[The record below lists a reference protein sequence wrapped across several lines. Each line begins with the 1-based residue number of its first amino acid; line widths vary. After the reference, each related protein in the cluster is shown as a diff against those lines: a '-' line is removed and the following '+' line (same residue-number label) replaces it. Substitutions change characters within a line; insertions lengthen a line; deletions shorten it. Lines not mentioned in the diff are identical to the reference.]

1 MRDVSATRRS
11 RVWRRAVFW
20 AFLALWAGIAYWQT
34 NKPMPP
40 GTHVDSAWAPITPR
54 DVTFIADI
62 TSADAY
68 GRQNSSQAIF
78 DEVLGV
84 IRSAHKFIVLDYFLF
99 NSTLGNGAGAP
110 PAFRQLSGELRDA
123 LIERRRNDP
132 ELQVL
137 FITDPIN
144 EVYGGVSSRDL
155 RLLRAAGVQ
164 VVVTDLDVL
173 RDSNFIYSSLW
184 RLGIKWWAGGNDHGP
199 APHDADSGW
208 LPNPLDES
216 ANPIS
221 FGDWARLLN
230 FKANHR
236 KVVIADDGRDG
247 LVTIVGSANPHDASS
262 AHSNVA
268 LKIAGA
274 ATLPLLESELQ
285 VARFSGWTGQLPAAV
300 NIAST
305 GNAGSAP
312 NAGSSSIPGA
322 AASAGANGQ
331 SAPAAASV
339 GANGRAIPATTSV
352 GANGRAAPATASV
365 GANGSVASAAT
376 VSRGASRSAAAAHST
391 SAPSAANTD
400 DGRLKVVTEGGIL
413 AELLERIDASRRG
426 DNIDIAMFYV
436 ADRAVIESLL
446 AASRR
451 GVAVRLIMDPN
462 KDAFGHSKTGIP
474 NQPVA
479 SELVAAS
486 DGAIHVRWYRTHGE
500 QFHTKLAMIY
510 NPTRFWLTVGSA
522 NFTRRNLADYN
533 LEANLVLELPRT
545 TAVAQ
550 QTVDYFESLWS
561 NRASLGIE
569 YTADF
574 GSYADPS
581 QFHYWVY
588 RVMEGTGAST
598 F

>member
-1 MRDVSATRRS
+1 MPFTSTMRDVSATRRS
-11 RVWRRAVFW
+11 RVWRRAIFW
-20 AFLALWAGIAYWQT
+20 AFLALWAAVAYWQT
-34 NKPMPP
+34 NKSLPP
-40 GTHVDSAWAPITPR
+40 GSHVDSPWAPITPR

-68 GRQNSSQAIF
+68 GRQNASQAIF

-84 IRSAHKFIVLDYFLF
+84 IRSAHRFIVLDYFLF
-99 NSTLGNGAGAP
+99 NSNLGNGSGGQP
-110 PAFRQLSGELRDA
+110 VFRQLSGELRDA
-123 LIERRRNDP
+123 LIERRRADP
-132 ELQVL
+132 NLQVL

-184 RLGIKWWAGGNDHGP
+184 RLGIKWWSGGNDHGP
-199 APHDADSGW
+199 TPHEADGGW

-216 ANPIS
+216 ADPIS

-247 LVTIVGSANPHDASS
+247 MVTIVGSANPHDASS
-262 AHSNVA
+262 PNSNVA

-285 VARFSGWTGQLPAAV
+285 VARFSGWSGQLPAA
-300 NIAST
+300 
-305 GNAGSAP
+305 NA
-312 NAGSSSIPGA
+312 
-322 AASAGANGQ
+322 Q
-331 SAPAAASV
+331 
-339 GANGRAIPATTSV
+339 
-352 GANGRAAPATASV
+352 ATARS
-365 GANGSVASAAT
+365 S
-376 VSRGASRSAAAAHST
+376 SAAA
-391 SAPSAANTD
+391 PGG
-400 DGRLKVVTEGGIL
+400 GRLKVVTEGGIL
-413 AELLERIDASRRG
+413 AELLERIDSSQRG
-426 DNIDIAMFYV
+426 DNIDIAMFYL

-446 AASRR
+446 EASRR
-451 GVAVRLIMDPN
+451 GVAVRVILDPN
-462 KDAFGHSKTGIP
+462 KDAFGHTKTGIP

-479 SELVAAS
+479 SELVAKS

-500 QFHTKLAMIY
+500 QFHTKLALIY
-510 NPTRFWLTVGSA
+510 NADHFWLTAGSA
-522 NFTRRNLADYN
+522 NFTRRNIADYN
-533 LEANLVLELPRT
+533 LEANLVIELPRA

-550 QTVDYFESLWS
+550 QTVDYFETLWG
-561 NRASLGIE
+561 NRAQLGIE

-574 GSYADPS
+574 GYFADPS

>member
-20 AFLALWAGIAYWQT
+20 AFLTLWAGIAYWQT

-123 LIERRRNDP
+123 LIERRRTAPD
-132 ELQVL
+132 LQVL
-137 FITDPIN
+137 LITDPIN

-184 RLGIKWWAGGNDHGP
+184 RLGIRWWAGGNDHGP
-199 APHDADSGW
+199 APHDTDSGW

-268 LKIAGA
+268 LKITGA

-285 VARFSGWTGQLPAAV
+285 VARFSGWTGQLPAATV
-300 NIAST
+300 S
-305 GNAGSAP
+305 
-312 NAGSSSIPGA
+312 PGA
-322 AASAGANGQ
+322 AR
-331 SAPAAASV
+331 PAAA
-339 GANGRAIPATTSV
+339 AQ
-352 GANGRAAPATASV
+352 
-365 GANGSVASAAT
+365 
-376 VSRGASRSAAAAHST
+376 ST
-391 SAPSAANTD
+391 SAPSAAHTD

-426 DNIDIAMFYV
+426 ENIDIAMFYV

-451 GVAVRLIMDPN
+451 GVAVRLILDPN
-462 KDAFGHSKTGIP
+462 KDAFGHTKTGIP

-510 NPTRFWLTVGSA
+510 DASRFWLTVGSA

-550 QTVDYFESLWS
+550 QTVDYFETLWS

-574 GSYADPS
+574 GYFADPS
-581 QFHYWVY
+581 QLHYWAY